1 MQRLVSH
8 LSLGFLIIL
17 LAACASAPKK
27 PAPLSPAQVS
37 KLKSMQLP
45 SRLPVPVKG
54 VDRDEL
60 KRHMGRCSES
70 GS

>member
-1 MQRLVSH
+1 MRRLVSH

-54 VDRDEL
+54 
-60 KRHMGRCSES
+60 
-70 GS
+70 